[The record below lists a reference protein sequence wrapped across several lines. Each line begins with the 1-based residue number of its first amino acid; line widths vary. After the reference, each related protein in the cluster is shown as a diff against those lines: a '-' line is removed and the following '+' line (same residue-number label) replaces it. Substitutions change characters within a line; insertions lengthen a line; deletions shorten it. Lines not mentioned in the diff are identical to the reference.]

1 MKATLIFATA
11 AALLAPAL
19 ASPTPVAD
27 AAVDTSPLAARATV
41 FQSLNCKRVKGH
53 GDYGVIVNQGLTGLL
68 FKSGKPSSAAGKTGA
83 PTCNRVFCDVES
95 NSGIFWCNSVR
106 FPPLASFGSSGVVLT
121 GEQNTKALILSSY
134 GDIADGVMRIAMDQT
149 CLANSLANM
158 NNGQRLSGQVFYK
171 EGYNVIVG
179 SC

>member
-1 MKATLIFATA
+1 MKSLTFLATA
-11 AALLAPAL
+11 MALLTPTL
-19 ASPTPVAD
+19 ASPTPA
-27 AAVDTSPLAARATV
+27 AAVDTSPLLAARATV

-53 GDYGVIVNQGLTGLL
+53 GDYGVIVNQGLTQLL

-83 PTCNRVFCDVES
+83 PKCNRVFCDVES
-95 NSGIFWCNSVR
+95 NSGIFWCNS
-106 FPPLASFGSSGVVLT
+106 
-121 GEQNTKALILSSY
+121 NTKALTLSGY

-149 CLANSLANM
+149 CLANSLENV

>member
-1 MKATLIFATA
+1 MKATLILATA
-11 AALLAPAL
+11 AALLTPAL
-19 ASPTPVAD
+19 TSPTPAP
-27 AAVDTSPLAARATV
+27 VDTSSLLEARATV

-68 FKSGKPSSAAGKTGA
+68 FKSGKPSSAAGKTGT

-106 FPPLASFGSSGVVLT
+106 PPPFSPFGLSVV
-121 GEQNTKALILSSY
+121 
-134 GDIADGVMRIAMDQT
+134 
-149 CLANSLANM
+149 
-158 NNGQRLSGQVFYK
+158 
-171 EGYNVIVG
+171 

>member
-1 MKATLIFATA
+1 MKSLTFLTTA
-11 AALLAPAL
+11 LALLTPTL
-19 ASPTPVAD
+19 ASPTPT
-27 AAVDTSPLAARATV
+27 AALDTSPLLAARATV

-53 GDYGVIVNQGLTGLL
+53 GDYGVLVNQGLTQLL

-83 PTCNRVFCDVES
+83 PKCNRVFCDAES

-106 FPPLASFGSSGVVLT
+106 PLSPSGPSVVLT
-121 GEQNTKALILSSY
+121 GGQNTKALALSGY

-149 CLANSLANM
+149 CLANSLENV

-179 SC
+179 GC